1 MKKEKQFLKKM
12 LKNVKSATS
21 YENICHYSKV
31 MLFFVNTSHRMEPI
45 NE

>member
-31 MLFFVNTSHRMEPI
+31 MLFFCKYFTPNG
-45 NE
+45 NY